1 MDDLMRLAE
10 ALGAQLKQTGDMLAL
25 AESCSGGMAAAAVTS
40 VAGSSAWFD
49 RGFVTYSN
57 QSKVDVLGV
66 SAQVLAEHGAVSE
79 QIAVEMA
86 QGALKHSQ
94 ASVAGSITG
103 IAGPDGGT
111 EQKPVGTVCFA
122 WVHANGRLKRS
133 TQLFRGDR
141 AQIRHQATEHMLLG
155 LMAILNQ

>member
-1 MDDLMRLAE
+1 MDELVLLAE
-10 ALGAQLKQTGDMLAL
+10 ELGAQLKQSKAMLAL
-25 AESCSGGMAAAAVTS
+25 AESCTGGMAAVAITS

-57 QSKVDVLGV
+57 QSKVDALGV
-66 SAQVLAEHGAVSE
+66 PVQVLAEYGAVSE
-79 QIAVEMA
+79 QTAAAMA

-94 ASVAGSITG
+94 ASIAGGITG
-103 IAGPDGGT
+103 IAGPEGGT
-111 EQKPVGTVCFA
+111 QQKPVGTVCFA
-122 WVHANGRLKRS
+122 WAHADGRLKRS

-155 LMAILNQ
+155 LMSMLK

>member
-1 MDDLMRLAE
+1 MDQLELMAE
-10 ALGAQLKQTGDMLAL
+10 ELGVQLKQNKAMLAL
-25 AESCSGGMAAAAVTS
+25 AESCTGGMVAMAITS

-57 QSKVDVLGV
+57 QSKVDALGVPVQVLG
-66 SAQVLAEHGAVSE
+66 EYGAVSE
-79 QIAVEMA
+79 QTAAAMA

-94 ASVAGSITG
+94 ASIAGSITG
-103 IAGPDGGT
+103 IAGPEGGT
-111 EQKPVGTVCFA
+111 QQKPVGTVCFA
-122 WVHANGRLKRS
+122 WAHADGRLKRS

-155 LMAILNQ
+155 LMSMLK